1 MKCPICRHGET
12 RPGTATLVLERDGLT
27 MVVKYVPAQV
37 CDNCGEEYVDDIAA
51 TAALADAERAA
62 RSGVSVEVRE
72 FAAA

>member
-27 MVVKYVPAQV
+27 MVVKHVPAQI
-37 CDNCGEEYVDDIAA
+37 CDNCGEEYVEDTAA
-51 TAALADAERAA
+51 SAALADAEHAA
-62 RSGVSVEVRE
+62 RNGVSVEVRE